1 MFIAFYRAS
10 KFAVQNF
17 WRNIWLSI
25 MTVSILILTLLS
37 INVLLTLNVVTDRA
51 IGYVEQRVD
60 VSVYFYETVTEEQ
73 LTSVVSYLRTLTQV
87 KDVQV
92 VTADE
97 ALVRFQ
103 EQHQGD
109 EEILQSLNEYGGNP
123 FGSTLIVQAYNVD
136 DFDFIIS
143 ALDHPDYQEWI
154 REKDFSNYQDIIN
167 SIEESTQRVRWFGYG
182 LSALFL
188 LITALIVFNTVRM
201 GIFIHREEIGIM
213 RLVGASSWF
222 IRSPFLLEAIFYS
235 FLATILAGALLYP
248 ILLQVEPKMDAYFGG
263 STGIIAYFVQNG
275 LWIFGGQFILLSLL
289 NMLATSFAMRR
300 YLKI

>member
-17 WRNIWLSI
+17 WRNVWLSL
-25 MTVSILILTLLS
+25 MTVSILLLTLLS
-37 INVLLTLNVVTDRA
+37 INVLLVLNVVTDRA
-51 IGYVEQRVD
+51 ITYVEQRVD
-60 VSVYFYETVTEEQ
+60 VSVYFYETVTEDQ

-92 VTADE
+92 VTAQE
-97 ALVRFQ
+97 ALARFQ
-103 EQHQGD
+103 TQHEGD

-123 FGSTLIVQAYNVD
+123 FGSTLVVQAYHVD

-143 ALDHPDYQEWI
+143 ALDHPDYEEWI

-167 SIEESTQRVRWFGYG
+167 SIEASTDRVRWFGYG
-182 LSALFL
+182 LSGLFL

-222 IRSPFLLEAIFYS
+222 IRSPFLLEAILYS
-235 FLATILAGALLYP
+235 FLATVLAGALLYP
-248 ILLQVEPKMDAYFGG
+248 ILLQVEPKVDAYFG
-263 STGIIAYFVQNG
+263 SVTGLTVYFIQNG
-275 LWIFGGQFILLSLL
+275 LWIFGGQFLLLALL
-289 NMLATSFAMRR
+289 NMIATTFAMRR

>member
-1 MFIAFYRAS
+1 
-10 KFAVQNF
+10 
-17 WRNIWLSI
+17 
-25 MTVSILILTLLS
+25 MTISILLLTLLS
-37 INVLLTLNVVTDRA
+37 INVLLVLNVVTDRA
-51 IGYVEQRVD
+51 IAYVEQRVD
-60 VSVYFYETVTEEQ
+60 VSVYFYETVTEDQ

-92 VTADE
+92 VTAEE
-97 ALVRFQ
+97 ALNRFQ
-103 EQHQGD
+103 TQHEGD

-123 FGSTLIVQAYNVD
+123 FGPTLIVQAYSVD

-143 ALDHPDYQEWI
+143 ALDHPDYEEWI

-167 SIEESTQRVRWFGYG
+167 SIEASTDRVRWFGYG
-182 LSALFL
+182 LSGLFL

-222 IRSPFLLEAIFYS
+222 IRSPFLLEAILYS
-235 FLATILAGALLYP
+235 FLATVLAGALLYP
-248 ILLQVEPKMDAYFGG
+248 ILLQVEPKVDAYFG
-263 STGIIAYFVQNG
+263 STTGLIIYFMQNG
-275 LWIFGGQFILLSLL
+275 LWIFGGQFLLLSLL
-289 NMLATSFAMRR
+289 NMIATTFAMRR

>member
-10 KFAVQNF
+10 KFAMQNF
-17 WRNIWLSI
+17 WRNIWLSL
-25 MTVSILILTLLS
+25 MTVSILVLTLLS
-37 INVLLTLNVVTDRA
+37 INVLLVLNVVTDRA
-51 IGYVEQRVD
+51 IAYVEQRVD

-92 VTADE
+92 VTAEE
-97 ALVRFQ
+97 ALTRFQ
-103 EQHQGD
+103 SQHEGD

-123 FGSTLIVQAYNVD
+123 FGSTLVVQAHSVD

-143 ALDHPDYQEWI
+143 ALDHPDYEEWI

-167 SIEESTQRVRWFGYG
+167 SIEASTDRVRWFGYG
-182 LSALFL
+182 LSGLFL

-222 IRSPFLLEAIFYS
+222 IRSPFLLEAILYS
-235 FLATILAGALLYP
+235 FLATVIAGALLYP
-248 ILLQVEPKMDAYFGG
+248 ILLQVEPKVDAYFG
-263 STGIIAYFVQNG
+263 STTGLIAYFIQNG
-275 LWIFGGQFILLSLL
+275 LWIFGGQFILLSIL